1 MNHRMPRNRLNS
13 SNYKTSKCLQKE
25 QKLYKWYNRLLH
37 RYVVLNAMV
46 KKMPN
51 VVVVLMFQKGK
62 IENWV
67 MQDTT
72 TMWVAVAAAV
82 MKIWIERTSQRRILW
97 LLQQSQHQYETNFKD
112 YKSRN
117 KQDFDHYKALI
128 TFLCM
133 TTKNF
138 QLEKF
143 HQRPKSK
150 VGLYDKIYC
159 NHTCC
164 LLQAIQV

>member
-1 MNHRMPRNRLNS
+1 MPSSDSQEDEFVGWINMNHRMPRNRLNS

-72 TMWVAVAAAV
+72 TMWVAVAADRKNV
-82 MKIWIERTSQRRILW
+82 TKE
-97 LLQQSQHQYETNFKD
+97 
-112 YKSRN
+112 
-117 KQDFDHYKALI
+117 DFVVVATI
-128 TFLCM
+128 PT
-133 TTKNF
+133 
-138 QLEKF
+138 
-143 HQRPKSK
+143 P
-150 VGLYDKIYC
+150 V
-159 NHTCC
+159 
-164 LLQAIQV
+164 